1 MNGYRLDGIDAIPD
15 MRVDDGMR
23 DMARAIVRRYCADDY
38 ALIHD
43 ALGIG
48 EAE

>member
-1 MNGYRLDGIDAIPD
+1 MNGYKLDGLDAIPGIPTTED
-15 MRVDDGMR
+15 MR
-23 DMARAIVRRYCADDY
+23 DMARALVRRYCPGDY

-48 EAE
+48 ETE